1 MMNDLK
7 ITTHKDQLTRTNSQ
21 GPTHNLRKR
30 LGIGNCEFGVRYSGG
45 VAALPVILLISGII
59 LEIVAASAF
68 LAFSF
73 SSGSFGT
80 LLAAESFFGARTGS
94 DDAIYRVIKNN
105 YSSSYSLTTTTGT
118 HTVVIDVTVEK
129 DPIDLGSCTV
139 AWGCRYRIYSTG
151 RVLFRERKVETILSV
166 DPNTREIRRE
176 SFKEVE
182 I

>member
-1 MMNDLK
+1 MTKKSSRINHL
-7 ITTHKDQLTRTNSQ
+7 S
-21 GPTHNLRKR
+21 
-30 LGIGNCEFGVRYSGG
+30 G

-59 LEIVAASAF
+59 IEVIAASAF

-80 LLAAESFFGARTGS
+80 LLAAEAFFGARTGV
-94 DDAIYRVIKNN
+94 DDAFYRVVRNN
-105 YSSSYSLTTTTGT
+105 YPISYSLTTTTGT
-118 HTVVIDVTVEK
+118 HTVVIDITVEK
-129 DPIDLGSCTV
+129 DPIDLGSCSLT
-139 AWGCRYRIYSTG
+139 WGCRYRIRSLG
-151 RVLFRERKVETILSV
+151 RVLFRERRMEMILAV

>member
-1 MMNDLK
+1 M
-7 ITTHKDQLTRTNSQ
+7 TRTLPKTN
-21 GPTHNLRKR
+21 HAN
-30 LGIGNCEFGVRYSGG
+30 G

-59 LEIVAASAF
+59 IEVIAASAF

-80 LLAAESFFGARTGS
+80 LLAIESFFGARTGI
-94 DDAIYRVIKNN
+94 DDAFYRVVKNN
-105 YSSSYSLTTTTGT
+105 YPSSYSLTTTTGA

-129 DPIDLGSCTV
+129 DPIDLGSCSP
-139 AWGCRYRIYSTG
+139 AWGCRYRIYSLG
-151 RVLFRERKVETILSV
+151 RVLFRERKMELILAV

>member
-1 MMNDLK
+1 M
-7 ITTHKDQLTRTNSQ
+7 
-21 GPTHNLRKR
+21 PNLRMPNSDIKR
-30 LGIGNCEFGVRYSGG
+30 ISG

-80 LLAAESFFGARTGS
+80 LLAAEALFGARTGS

-105 YSSSYSLTTTTGT
+105 YLSSYSLTTTTGS
-118 HTVVIDVTVEK
+118 HTVVIDATVEK
-129 DPIDLGSCTV
+129 DPIDLGSCSV
-139 AWGCRYRIYSTG
+139 AWGCRYRIYSSG
-151 RVLFRERKVETILSV
+151 RVLFRERRVETILAV

>member
-1 MMNDLK
+1 MRNSQL
-7 ITTHKDQLTRTNSQ
+7 TTHNSQLIKTNSQ
-21 GPTHNLRKR
+21 LSVHNLGVENRELETRR
-30 LGIGNCEFGVRYSGG
+30 LRG

-59 LEIVAASAF
+59 LEIVAASAL

-80 LLAAESFFGARTGS
+80 LLAAEALFGARTGS

-105 YSSSYSLTTTTGT
+105 YLSSYSLTTTTGT

-129 DPIDLGSCTV
+129 DPADFGVCSI
-139 AWGCRYRIYSTG
+139 AWGCRYRIYSSG
-151 RVLFRERKVETILSV
+151 RVLFRERKVETILAV

>member
-1 MMNDLK
+1 
-7 ITTHKDQLTRTNSQ
+7 
-21 GPTHNLRKR
+21 
-30 LGIGNCEFGVRYSGG
+30 

-80 LLAAESFFGARTGS
+80 LLATEALFGARAGA
-94 DDAIYRVIKNN
+94 DDAIYRIIKNN
-105 YSSSYSLTTTTGT
+105 YSTSYSLTTTTGS
-118 HTVVIDVTVEK
+118 HTVVIDITVEK
-129 DPIDLGSCTV
+129 DPIDLGSCST

-151 RVLFRERKVETILSV
+151 RVLFRERKIEVVLAV

>member
-1 MMNDLK
+1 MFCFPN
-7 ITTHKDQLTRTNSQ
+7 RS
-21 GPTHNLRKR
+21 RR
-30 LGIGNCEFGVRYSGG
+30 ESG

-80 LLAAESFFGARTGS
+80 LLATEALFGARAGA
-94 DDAIYRVIKNN
+94 DDAIYRIIKNN
-105 YSSSYSLTTTTGT
+105 YSTSYSLTTTTGS
-118 HTVVIDVTVEK
+118 HTVVIDITVEK
-129 DPIDLGSCTV
+129 DPIDLGSCST

-151 RVLFRERKVETILSV
+151 RVLFRERKIEVVLAV

>member
-1 MMNDLK
+1 MPKTSNIKHLK
-7 ITTHKDQLTRTNSQ
+7 
-21 GPTHNLRKR
+21 
-30 LGIGNCEFGVRYSGG
+30 G

-59 LEIVAASAF
+59 LEVVAASAF

-80 LLAAESFFGARTGS
+80 LLAAESFFGSRTGI
-94 DDAIYRVIKNN
+94 DDAIYRIIKNN
-105 YSSSYSLTTTTGT
+105 YPSSYSFTTTAGS

-139 AWGCRYRIYSTG
+139 VWGCRYRIYSLG
-151 RVLFRERKVETILSV
+151 RVLFRQRKTETILAV

>member
-1 MMNDLK
+1 MIYNAGK
-7 ITTHKDQLTRTNSQ
+7 
-21 GPTHNLRKR
+21 THNGEK
-30 LGIGNCEFGVRYSGG
+30 G
-45 VAALPVILLISGII
+45 VAALPVLLLISGII

-80 LLAAESFFGARTGS
+80 LLATEALFGARAGA

-105 YSSSYSLTTTTGT
+105 YVSAYNLTVGAGS
-118 HTVVIDVTVEK
+118 HTVTTDITVEK
-129 DPIDLGSCTV
+129 DPVDLGTCAV
-139 AWGCRYRIYSTG
+139 AWGCRYRIYSKG
-151 RVLFRERKVETILSV
+151 RVLFRERKMEVILAV
-166 DPNTREIRRE
+166 DPNTREIRKE

>member
-1 MMNDLK
+1 MVRFSK
-7 ITTHKDQLTRTNSQ
+7 RR
-21 GPTHNLRKR
+21 HNNKER
-30 LGIGNCEFGVRYSGG
+30 G

-80 LLAAESFFGARTGS
+80 LLATEALFGARAGA

-105 YSSSYSLTTTTGT
+105 YSTSYSLTTTAGS
-118 HTVVIDVTVEK
+118 HTVVIDITVEK
-129 DPIDLGSCTV
+129 DPIDLGSCST

-151 RVLFRERKVETILSV
+151 RVLFRERKVEVILAV
-166 DPNTREIRRE
+166 NPNTREIRRE